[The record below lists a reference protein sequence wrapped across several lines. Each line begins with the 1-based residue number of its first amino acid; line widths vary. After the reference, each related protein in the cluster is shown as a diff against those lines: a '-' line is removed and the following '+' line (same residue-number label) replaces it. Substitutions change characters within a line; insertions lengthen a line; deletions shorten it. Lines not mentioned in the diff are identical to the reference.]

1 LRRCASAA
9 APAALVLAI
18 AACSVR
24 SPGSEV
30 KEALA
35 GTGRI
40 ELAAGAGR
48 AVLERPRFSDVT
60 VDVQGGRA
68 RVLAMVEADG
78 RWRAGDDEVAVAY
91 VGREAFEMERCA
103 AARWCPAGAAL
114 PALAGVLAAVGAGRR
129 AGERPVAWQI
139 RVDRDRAVVGE
150 DVAGAAGA
158 RGRRRLDLVRDGSG
172 WAVASRP

>member
-1 LRRCASAA
+1 LRPCASAA
-9 APAALVLAI
+9 ALAALVAT

-35 GTGRI
+35 GIGRI
-40 ELAAGAGR
+40 ELAAGPGR

-78 RWRAGDDEVAVAY
+78 RWRGGDDEVAVAY

-103 AARWCPAGAAL
+103 AARWCPAGAPL
-114 PALAGVLAAVGAGRR
+114 PALAGVLAAVAAGRR
-129 AGERPVAWQI
+129 AGERPVSWQI

-150 DVAGAAGA
+150 DVAVAAGA
-158 RGRRRLDLVRDGSG
+158 KGRRRLDLVRDGSE